1 MDFYGRAVLVIT
13 KFTALQE
20 TCSKSSFYYWIW
32 FSRKNRKKSK
42 KNIKGNQLSAFVRF
56 LKNSIVV
63 CFFDR
68 NFWGVI
74 EVSAIFQ
81 GLLKNSNATWFLQS
95 EFLSIFKR
103 ILQYPFDKNMEFEFF
118 LGQMTSFEL
127 LLKCHSLT
135 VSKKCLR
142 LRPAPSKC
150 LSERINW
157 IISTIPHRISKIL
170 FVYGSYEFL
179 AMLEGKIREAPF
191 F

>member
-42 KNIKGNQLSAFVRF
+42 KKHITGNQLSAFVRF

-74 EVSAIFQ
+74 EVSAIFKGYWRIQ
-81 GLLKNSNATWFLQS
+81 MPPGFSDQNSSQFL
-95 EFLSIFKR
+95 KR
-103 ILQYPFDKNMEFEFF
+103 ILQYLFDRNNSIILLESTYLCLKLSSTYYF
-118 LGQMTSFEL
+118 LYVI
-127 LLKCHSLT
+127 KH
-135 VSKKCLR
+135 
-142 LRPAPSKC
+142 
-150 LSERINW
+150 ERI
-157 IISTIPHRISKIL
+157 L
-170 FVYGSYEFL
+170 FALIKGWLLSWTN
-179 AMLEGKIREAPF
+179 
-191 F
+191 

>member
-32 FSRKNRKKSK
+32 FSRKNRKKAK

-118 LGQMTSFEL
+118 FGPNDFIWGAMKVPFSDFIQKMSQ
-127 LLKCHSLT
+127 
-135 VSKKCLR
+135 
-142 LRPAPSKC
+142 APSSSVQVLITKDKLDYLRNPSVDFKKYFC
-150 LSERINW
+150 FGLLWIPSNAERQN
-157 IISTIPHRISKIL
+157 
-170 FVYGSYEFL
+170 
-179 AMLEGKIREAPF
+179 
-191 F
+191 